1 MKYKYQV
8 FLLCI
13 YFSSA
18 SLAFSKPISV
28 DITRQGN
35 DVLTKSL
42 ADALTRNIAH
52 SIDFTMGSSQQSD
65 LQLVITENVKV
76 KKIANH
82 VQLSYKVS
90 FMSRQ
95 KILSV
100 SVGSCWQEQMS
111 ECAEQILRDA
121 KITVR
126 PNP

>member
-42 ADALTRNIAH
+42 ADALTRNISH
-52 SIDFTMGSSQQSD
+52 SIDFTMGSNQQSD